1 MDEPRIRASRRRIGL
16 LVAVPLAG
24 MALGAGFAMAAS
36 GSSQPAPAPVQHAKP
51 FRQHVQQSSLR
62 LQAPRAQHDGHECP
76 LSRASADV

>member
-24 MALGAGFAMAAS
+24 VAMGAGFAMAAS
-36 GSSQPAPAPVQHAKP
+36 GPSKPAPARVQHAKP
-51 FRQHVQQSSLR
+51 LRQHVQQRSQR
-62 LQAPRAQHDGHECP
+62 LQAPRVLHDGHKCP